1 MLYTVGTHTVYSTC
15 IMCIVLKCPGHAN
28 IKYAGNAGDARQ
40 LSSAGAQP
48 GLINSVIARTEARG

>member
-1 MLYTVGTHTVYSTC
+1 
-15 IMCIVLKCPGHAN
+15 MCIVLKCPGHAN